1 MDLESVQEEIEKI
14 NSLELLT
21 SNEILDAVQIF
32 DSTV

>member
-14 NSLELLT
+14 NPLELLT